1 MTTEKWVI
9 DADHSLVE
17 FSVKHM
23 MIAKV
28 RGNFAKFDAN
38 ITADSSDLTTAAIE
52 FTIDTASIS
61 TKNEDR
67 DNHLRSAD
75 FFDVES
81 YPNITFKATEITK
94 VSGDDYKV
102 SGDVTI
108 KGVTR
113 PETFDVTFEG
123 EGKDPW
129 GNTKAGFS
137 AKTKVNRSDYGLT
150 YNAALETGGV
160 LIGDQITINIE
171 LEASKG

>member
-1 MTTEKWVI
+1 MTIEKWVI

-28 RGNFAKFDAN
+28 RGNFEKFDAN

-52 FTIDTASIS
+52 FTIDTASIH

-67 DNHLRSAD
+67 DNHLRAAD

-108 KGVTR
+108 KDITR

-137 AKTKVNRSDYGLT
+137 AKTKINRSDYGLT

>member
-1 MTTEKWVI
+1 MTIEKWVI

-28 RGNFAKFDAN
+28 RGNFEKFDAN

-52 FTIDTASIS
+52 FTIDTASIH

-67 DNHLRSAD
+67 DNHLRAAD

-108 KGVTR
+108 KDITR
-113 PETFDVTFEG
+113 PETFEVTFEG

-137 AKTKVNRSDYGLT
+137 AKTKINRSDYGLT

>member
-1 MTTEKWVI
+1 MTIEKWVI

-28 RGNFAKFDAN
+28 RGNFEKFDAN

-52 FTIDTASIS
+52 FTIDTASIH

-67 DNHLRSAD
+67 DNHLRAAD

-108 KGVTR
+108 KDITR
-113 PETFDVTFEG
+113 PETFEVTFEG

-137 AKTKVNRSDYGLT
+137 AKTKISRSDYGLT